1 MNLFV
6 VYIIFLLLKKYI
18 CIFCGIYAILSNFF
32 EKKNNNNKL
41 AKAAAAL
48 LKMINT
54 YFYLYIYIVLR
65 Y

>member
-1 MNLFV
+1 M
-6 VYIIFLLLKKYI
+6 YFLWHLRNSKH
-18 CIFCGIYAILSNFF
+18 FF
-32 EKKNNNNKL
+32 LKKNNNNKL

-54 YFYLYIYIVLR
+54 NFCLYIYIVLR